1 MRRILLVCTTCI
13 ALGLVGC
20 TDRTTLTDGLD
31 RTVSG
36 DDPPGTGDVVDHG
49 GRPLEGITF
58 EVLDR
63 RTGQPVEA
71 AEVDFARH
79 RLVCHGADRVVVRDG
94 SHVVVL
100 TTGNVDDDTTAMTDC
115 LVLQNSR
122 TQSGLRLCTASRQ
135 ALSVSF
141 GDGTVE
147 VAAAGTDGSRVL
159 SHDGFRGDALLAL
172 EAARP
177 AHATVAAAPAVDASS
192 NETPPRL
199 TMATPGSDARRS
211 AREVDDGRR
220 ESIFGLFDDDRRA
233 FRPLRADPREAAL
246 RLGIL
251 YDNHSDTMFDF
262 GIGGDLGLYR
272 REVRGG
278 NLTLSGRGQIV
289 SRFQFNSESFD
300 LLNTDFIGG
309 AALGWTRG
317 VHEMELYF
325 YHVSS
330 HLGDEKL
337 DFGERDRVNYAR
349 ESIRFL
355 YSRQL
360 GRWRLYGGPTIT
372 LSGDDVATEN
382 RVTLQLGTEVDFRLW
397 DLPMYAGLDLQG
409 RQTHDF
415 RPNVTTVLGL
425 KLGNPARHDP
435 VRLYLEFFDGYSNM
449 GQYFDERER
458 YIMGGL
464 GYDF

>member
-1 MRRILLVCTTCI
+1 MRRILLACTT
-13 ALGLVGC
+13 ALVLVGC
-20 TDRTTLTDGLD
+20 ADRTTLTDGLA
-31 RTVSG
+31 RAASG
-36 DDPPGTGDVVDHG
+36 DATPATRRVVDHG
-49 GRPLEGITF
+49 GLTF
-58 EVLDR
+58 EVQDR
-63 RTGQPVEA
+63 RSGRPVKTA
-71 AEVDFARH
+71 TIDFARH
-79 RLVCHGADRVVVRDG
+79 RVAFHGVDRVVLRDG
-94 SHVVVL
+94 SHYVVL
-100 TTGNVDDDTTAMTDC
+100 RPRGTGDDATVTTDR
-115 LVLQNSR
+115 LVLQDSR
-122 TQSGLRLCTASRQ
+122 TQSGLRIRTAATQ
-135 ALSVSF
+135 VLSVTF
-141 GDGTVE
+141 GDDTV
-147 VAAAGTDGSRVL
+147 VLAAADGDGSAVL
-159 SHDGFRGDALLAL
+159 SHDAFRGDAMLAL

-177 AHATVAAAPAVDASS
+177 AHTTVAAAPPVDSS
-192 NETPPRL
+192 STETPPRL
-199 TMATPGSDARRS
+199 ALRSPGSDAPRG
-211 AREVDDGRR
+211 AREVDDARR
-220 ESIFGLFDDDRRA
+220 ESIFGLFDDRRRA

-272 REVRGG
+272 RDVYDG

-309 AALGWTRG
+309 AALGWARG
-317 VHEMELYF
+317 EHEMELYF

-349 ESIRFL
+349 ESLRFL

-360 GRWRLYGGPTIT
+360 GPWRLYGGPTVT

-382 RVTLQLGTEVDFRLW
+382 RVTLQLGTEVDFMLW
-397 DLPMYAGLDLQG
+397 EVPMYAGLDLQG
-409 RQTHDF
+409 RQTNDF

-425 KLGNPARHDP
+425 KLGNPAERDP